1 MLVLTRSTDERIV
14 IGGGLIWITI
24 VAVRDG
30 RVRIGIDAPP
40 EIAIHREEVYEAMRR
55 QEDGREGG
63 AE

>member
-14 IGGGLIWITI
+14 IGGGLIRITI

-30 RVRIGIDAPP
+30 RVRIGIEAPP
-40 EIAIHREEVYEAMRR
+40 EIAVDREEVYLRR
-55 QEDGREGG
+55 REDGREGR